1 VSEGLRQ
8 EGLPDIYAGM
18 LLAGRYEVQSPIS
31 RGAIGTVH
39 RALDHHVGDE
49 VAVKRL
55 TDFTQVTRFEIEA
68 RLLSLLSHPR
78 VVKVIDHFQEPSGYF
93 IVMDLVRGFDLAEIL
108 RQRGTPGLSVE
119 LVLEY
124 AQQAC
129 EALDYVHEQR
139 IVHRDVK
146 PENLILGEQGVILVD
161 FGVARQLDAEDP
173 DEVGTVGVGTPRY
186 MAPEIFAGGTVS
198 ERSDVFSLAA
208 TVSTLLCGQLPSYG
222 DRRALNERVP
232 GVSAELSDAVR
243 AGMEFLPEK
252 RIATISAFAKAIGR
266 PLRGR
271 TGHSFVRAPDAEEE
285 GQVSLIGALVR
296 TAAGVLDSAAASIAL
311 VDPNTSELVFH
322 AAWGPGAD
330 DIVGVRLEPG
340 RGISGSVATSGEPTF
355 ISECRADPR
364 FAAQIA
370 ANTGHVPNTMLVV
383 PLKHGGR
390 VLGVLSLLD
399 RRDGLPYGG
408 ADVSRATLFAELAVV
423 ALAVGP
429 EASPS
434 A

>member
-1 VSEGLRQ
+1 LV
-8 EGLPDIYAGM
+8 DIHAGM

-39 RALDHHVGDE
+39 RALDHQVGDE
-49 VAVKRL
+49 VALKRL
-55 TDFTQVTRFEIEA
+55 TDFTQVARFEIEA
-68 RLLSLLSHPR
+68 RLLALLDHPR
-78 VVKVIDHFQEPSGYF
+78 VVKVIDHFQEPSSGYF
-93 IVMDLVRGFDLAEIL
+93 IVMDLVRGFDLAEVL

-124 AQQAC
+124 THQAC

-222 DRRALNERVP
+222 DRRALSERVP
-232 GVSAELSDAVR
+232 GVSVELSDAVR

-252 RIATISAFAKAIGR
+252 RIATIAAFAKAIGR
-266 PLRGR
+266 PIRGR
-271 TGHSFVRAPDAEEE
+271 TGHSFVRASDPEE
-285 GQVSLIGALVR
+285 GKVSLIGALVR

-311 VDPNTSELVFH
+311 VDPATNELVFH

-330 DIVGVRLEPG
+330 DIVGVRLSPG
-340 RGISGSVATSGEPTF
+340 VGIAGSVVASGEPTF
-355 ISECRADPR
+355 IAECRADPR

-383 PLKHGGR
+383 PLRHGGQN
-390 VLGVLSLLD
+390 LGVMSLLD
-399 RRDGLPYGG
+399 RRDGMPYGG
-408 ADVSRATLFAELAVV
+408 ADVSRAMLFAELAVI

-429 EASPS
+429 EA
-434 A
+434 